1 MASAFENRLRRTIEM
16 AGTDGQ
22 TGPVPVMATLSDGG
36 NTYLVGDVDVTQEL
50 VATGPGGAN
59 TNLSITSTAADVT
72 VVSSTGNDGTIPAAT
87 ATAAGVATAAQIT
100 KLNGIAV
107 GATANATD
115 AQLRDR
121 ATHTGTQAI
130 GTVAGLQTALDAKQG
145 GLISGTNIKTV
156 NGESI
161 LGSGNLVIAGGATV
175 QPHATDITYDGTGRV
190 TGWTSGSDVYVVT
203 YGANGLSAIT
213 KNGQAHITANYTAG
227 KIVSFNWVQG
237 GGETVVIDWIPG
249 LGQVATVSQN
259 TLAAINPASDPLA
272 NPNYPATPP
281 WERTAAWTHCLDFGS
296 VIMCD
301 DIGTHGTIMFY
312 AAAGHSACNPTM
324 WVGYDLAQRT
334 WRRVGR
340 RTLPNDDMHL
350 GLEAYPGLLDP
361 VWGDYI
367 GSAAGWG
374 AFAQPGY
381 NPPAGSHAYGGLT
394 YRPAAKAGNAGGQIL
409 YPLNATGGTA
419 GNASRGSWIWDADT
433 ELFERSANL
442 RPAAGGATVGGTE
455 YFESI
460 DSAFALNTAN
470 STWLMTLDWFDWSSK
485 TWTRRNSQT
494 TLYNVGLSGLSL
506 AHQSASLYIICDVNG
521 GAIKLYAAPVDK
533 VAAGTAWAWSE
544 LTVVNSSGDAIP
556 TVAWVWHDTKQCYYG
571 AGYQPSQGHYL
582 YKLTTPG
589 TTQAQCLSGAWTI
602 TRETIAGEA
611 LVFLNGNGTSTG
623 FNNLGFLTY
632 SRKLDC
638 LFWMSNYVGGPV
650 QALQPGV

>member
-1 MASAFENRLRRTIEM
+1 MRLKFSLGAVMINASDLSSGAWTSAALQLSVTDWEGVYV
-16 AGTDGQ
+16 GTDISVGDSVWLDTSGYEPGTMTQ
-22 TGPVPVMATLSDGG
+22 YEVTALGARTASSATVTVAFLPTDHAAPDLSYALGSRAVVSRPGLRDLSPVPSPGTQQIPDKLAF
-36 NTYLVGDVDVTQEL
+36 YLLNANSQLLGHEPQAH
-50 VATGPGGAN
+50 ATG
-59 TNLSITSTAADVT
+59 V
-72 VVSSTGNDGTIPAAT
+72 
-87 ATAAGVATAAQIT
+87 
-100 KLNGIAV
+100 
-107 GATANATD
+107 
-115 AQLRDR
+115 
-121 ATHTGTQAI
+121 
-130 GTVAGLQTALDAKQG
+130 
-145 GLISGTNIKTV
+145 
-156 NGESI
+156 
-161 LGSGNLVIAGGATV
+161 
-175 QPHATDITYDGTGRV
+175 TYDGTDRV
-190 TGWTSGSDVYVVT
+190 TGWTSGADVYVVT

-213 KNGQAHITANYTAG
+213 KNGQPFITANYTAG
-227 KIVSFNWVQG
+227 KITSFNLVQD
-237 GGETVVIDWIPG
+237 GGETVVVDWIPG

-259 TLAAINPASDPLA
+259 TLNAINPASDPLA
-272 NPNYPATPP
+272 NPAYPATPP
-281 WERTAAWTHCLDFGS
+281 WERTAAWSHCLDFGS

-301 DIGTHGTIMFY
+301 GIGTHGTIMFY

-324 WVGYDLAQRT
+324 WAGYDLATRT

-394 YRPAAKAGNAGGQIL
+394 YRPAAKAGNSGGQIL

-455 YFESI
+455 YFENI
-460 DSAFALNTAN
+460 DSAFALNTSG
-470 STWLMTLDWFDWSSK
+470 STWLMTLDWFDWASK
-485 TWTRRNSQT
+485 TWTRRNSET

-521 GAIKLYAAPVDK
+521 GAIKLFAAPVDK
-533 VAAGTAWAWSE
+533 VAAGATWAWSE
-544 LTVVNSSGDAIP
+544 LTVVNNSGDAIP
-556 TVAWVWHDTKQCYYG
+556 TVAWVWHDTRQCYYG

-582 YKLTTPG
+582 YKLAPPG
-589 TTQAQCLSGAWTI
+589 VTQAECLSGTWTI

-611 LVFLNGNGTSTG
+611 LVFLDGNGTSTSI
-623 FNNLGFLTY
+623 NNLGFLTY
-632 SRKLDC
+632 SKKLDC

-650 QALQPGV
+650 QALRPGV